1 MTISVLGAC
10 TQKTNITPYS
20 PTNSKEELVS
30 KLLADL
36 PEMTKLEMLASF
48 CADRDF
54 MEDPGFH
61 YIKKFF
67 KPSIVWRNVKK
78 IGFRDGEFQI
88 YGRHREICLIELSSG
103 EFFELEIEQ
112 YKNGQWYISQ
122 KTFERICGSSLRV
135 GQQNPTELISEVV
148 EILDNEDDLEEIVQF
163 SNLCWEE
170 PDRINWQTLRDSL
183 KVDLWEEAQLL
194 NIVESSDSDG
204 NSGGSAIA
212 TIELSNDAQVQLLLG
227 EIPLSKNWIIVFEQ
241 SWHNDQYYPS
251 HSHYGKPRD

>member
-10 TQKTNITPYS
+10 TPKTNITPYS

-48 CADRDF
+48 CADPDF

-61 YIKKFF
+61 NIKKFF

-78 IGFRDGEFQI
+78 IGFRDGESQI
-88 YGRHREICLIELSSG
+88 YGRSHSEICLIELSSG

-122 KTFERICGSSLRV
+122 KTFEILCGSSLRI

-148 EILDNEDDLEEIVQF
+148 EILDNEDDLKEIVQF
-163 SNLCWEE
+163 SSLCWEE

-204 NSGGSAIA
+204 NSSGSAIA

-227 EIPLSKNWIIVFEQ
+227 EIPLSKNWVIVFEE
-241 SWHNDQYYPS
+241 SWYTNNHS
-251 HSHYGKPRD
+251 SHYGKKRNY